1 MTSICVY
8 GGISPMPGN
17 DRLCTQS
24 RLNDS
29 AVCQQVALFLQETEG
44 DAQARGLA
52 IAVVGP
58 EGEFIAFGAH
68 ARCPPL
74 PRQLAQRKAWTALRF
89 RRSTARLAEEVS
101 AGSLRLEVFHDPQL
115 LAMPGGA
122 PVMLDGLAIGG
133 VGVSG
138 LPPELDAELAALFV
152 QRLMT

>member
-1 MTSICVY
+1 
-8 GGISPMPGN
+8 MPGN

-24 RLNDS
+24 RRGGIADG
-29 AVCQQVALFLQETEG
+29 QQVALFLQETEG

-89 RRSTARLAEEVS
+89 RRPTARLAEEVS

-138 LPPELDAELAALFV
+138 LPPELDAELAARFV